1 MSGAV
6 KTIADVAAQPF
17 TSVAD
22 AVHALSAVGDRGLW
36 SDGRRTPWSEA
47 DTRRLLLTV

>member
-22 AVHALSAVGDRGLW
+22 GGQGVHRVGDRGIW
-36 SDGRRTPWSEA
+36 SDGRLTPWSEA
-47 DTRRLLLTV
+47 VGAVAVR